1 MLPEENHMRQIENER
16 PQQQQQA
23 KYTPPQ
29 SSQQNARQYKY
40 AQPNDDYPYKDEEKF
55 EQLESTRQ

>member
-1 MLPEENHMRQIENER
+1 MRQIENER

-29 SSQQNARQYKY
+29 NSQQNARQYKY